1 MTQHDKESNT
11 PTKKLIKRGA
21 PLLLWTMLAS
31 ILIHMTPMLTLI
43 SMDLR
48 LDTKTDFKWFG
59 QMSDLQHLGHGADR
73 WAKIQTMPKPKSP
86 EDKQTKKEKTK
97 PDDLPKTELANKKED
112 PKPVKKQKKK
122 PQKPPKKKT
131 KKRIVKKAPKK
142 PKKVI
147 TSIAKKTPAPK
158 KTKPTKNDKKDNT
171 QTAPK
176 APALPGLQNAGPSNL
191 PNFKNYAPGNARMM
205 ALVRLRKVRNTPL
218 EQSVKTLL
226 RAVPDYRILLE
237 GQKHFDPVKKLDA
250 IFMASANPRYLQKT
264 FLAIRHRM
272 PKQEVKQTLG
282 ARFETAPEWG
292 SYRGYPIRPLVPT
305 TSAYK
310 DPRRLMLATSRLA
323 LVTRPEWLKQLT
335 TKPTPDPNMSE
346 EDAAAQALPMI
357 NGLNRIEKAAT
368 SSNNIVL
375 VSAQGL
381 RFYFP
386 GYGTLP
392 NFQTVRLAVDNVR
405 HPKVTIDLQFTDK
418 RQAQNFTQSCPKL
431 KKGLI
436 GAIPGA
442 KFLGLDTYV
451 NKLSC
456 KHTET
461 YVTVTGTYTQK
472 EVLRAISL
480 ITPFIP
486 RPPALDKMPKPPT
499 QPEKPDTPETP
510 NAKSNTPQSTTK
522 TDTKTNVKTNTDPK
536 QPQTKPPQSPKDPT
550 TPKTIPTPNINK
562 QTTPSTK
569 PTKPFAI
576 PSLGNLKSMINKGT
590 KTDQKTKKD
599 NKNTENNK
607 KPSPKGPPKPKD
619 LPKEIK
625 PTPAK

>member
-1 MTQHDKESNT
+1 MTQHDKEPNS
-11 PTKKLIKRGA
+11 PTQKLIKRGS

-31 ILIHMTPMLTLI
+31 LLIHMTPMLTLI

-48 LDTKTDFKWFG
+48 LDTKADFKWFG

-73 WAKIQTMPKPKSP
+73 WAKIQTLPQP
-86 EDKQTKKEKTK
+86 KEKPPEKKPTK
-97 PDDLPKTELANKKED
+97 IEKAKLNDLPKTELANKKED
-112 PKPVKKQKKK
+112 PKPVEKLKKK
-122 PQKPPKKKT
+122 PKKTPKKKP
-131 KKRIVKKAPKK
+131 KKKIVKKAPKK

-158 KTKPTKNDKKDNT
+158 KTKPTKDNKNNNT
-171 QTAPK
+171 QTAQK
-176 APALPGLQNAGPSNL
+176 TPALPGLQNAGPSNL

-218 EQSVKTLL
+218 EQSIKTLL

-237 GQKHFDPVKKLDA
+237 GQKNFDPVKKLDA
-250 IFMASANPRYLQKT
+250 IFMASANPRHLQKT

-292 SYRGYPIRPLVPT
+292 NYRGYPIRPLVPK

-335 TKPTPDPNMSE
+335 AKPTPDPNLSE

-357 NGLNRIEKAAT
+357 KGLSRIEKAAT

-375 VSAQGL
+375 ISAQGL
-381 RFYFP
+381 KFYFP

-392 NFQTVRLAVDNVR
+392 DFQTVRLAVDNVQR
-405 HPKVTIDLQFTDK
+405 PKVTIDLQFADK
-418 RQAQNFTQSCPKL
+418 RQAQHFTQSCPKL

-436 GAIPGA
+436 NAIPGA
-442 KFLGLDTYV
+442 SFLGLDTYV

-486 RPPALDKMPKPPT
+486 RPPALEKMPKPPT
-499 QPEKPDTPETP
+499 QPEKPEKPDTPETP
-510 NAKSNTPQSTTK
+510 DAKSNTPQTTTK
-522 TDTKTNVKTNTDPK
+522 TDTKTNAKSNIDPK
-536 QPQTKPPQSPKDPT
+536 KAQNPKDPT
-550 TPKTIPTPNINK
+550 TPKTTPTPNINK

-569 PTKPFAI
+569 PAKPFTM

-590 KTDQKTKKD
+590 NKKTKKD
-599 NKNTENNK
+599 DKNT
-607 KPSPKGPPKPKD
+607 KP
-619 LPKEIK
+619 
-625 PTPAK
+625 PTPKKAPATTKETAPAKK